1 MHILKLNNHLT
12 PQQQEVIS
20 SAKILIVC
28 TQYLYCKMSD
38 PEKLK
43 NYDEEPH
50 SLDSTGSDT
59 SKKSESVG
67 ITGFKEKIVG
77 KITGATDSKMD
88 GSDVSLS
95 ESIRIS
101 NNIRMILLGLF
112 ALIGFII
119 LVFAIFTAS
128 VSVELAQIATSVFMA
143 AFIAAIVGAFTLFG
157 VVVYQIRG
165 EYRTRQ

>member
-1 MHILKLNNHLT
+1 
-12 PQQQEVIS
+12 
-20 SAKILIVC
+20 
-28 TQYLYCKMSD
+28 MSD

-43 NYDEEPH
+43 NNNEEDNKF
-50 SLDSTGSDT
+50 DSSTTD
-59 SKKSESVG
+59 KKLESSG
-67 ITGFKEKIVG
+67 IKGFKEKMVD
-77 KITGATDSKMD
+77 KLTGTSASKLEE
-88 GSDVSLS
+88 SDISLS

-128 VSVELAQIATSVFMA
+128 VSVELAQIATNVFMA

-165 EYRTRQ
+165 EYRTKQ

>member
-1 MHILKLNNHLT
+1 
-12 PQQQEVIS
+12 
-20 SAKILIVC
+20 
-28 TQYLYCKMSD
+28 MSD
-38 PEKLK
+38 PKKLK
-43 NYDEEPH
+43 NNNEEDNKF
-50 SLDSTGSDT
+50 DSSTTD
-59 SKKSESVG
+59 KKLESSG
-67 ITGFKEKIVG
+67 IKGFKEKMVD
-77 KITGATDSKMD
+77 KLTGTSASKLEE
-88 GSDVSLS
+88 SDISLS

-128 VSVELAQIATSVFMA
+128 VSVELAQIATNVFMA

-165 EYRTRQ
+165 EYRTKQ

>member
-1 MHILKLNNHLT
+1 
-12 PQQQEVIS
+12 
-20 SAKILIVC
+20 
-28 TQYLYCKMSD
+28 MSD

-43 NYDEEPH
+43 NNNEEDNKFE
-50 SLDSTGSDT
+50 SSTTDNKLESTGI
-59 SKKSESVG
+59 K
-67 ITGFKEKIVG
+67 GFKEKMVD
-77 KITGATDSKMD
+77 KITGTSAGKLDE
-88 GSDVSLS
+88 SDISLS

-128 VSVELAQIATSVFMA
+128 VSVELAQIATNVFMA

-165 EYRTRQ
+165 EYRTKQ

>member
-1 MHILKLNNHLT
+1 
-12 PQQQEVIS
+12 
-20 SAKILIVC
+20 
-28 TQYLYCKMSD
+28 MSD

-43 NYDEEPH
+43 NNDEEH
-50 SLDSTGSDT
+50 YNFDSTT
-59 SKKSESVG
+59 SKKSESSG

-77 KITGATDSKMD
+77 KITGATDETD
-88 GSDVSLS
+88 ISLS

>member
-1 MHILKLNNHLT
+1 
-12 PQQQEVIS
+12 
-20 SAKILIVC
+20 
-28 TQYLYCKMSD
+28 MSD

-43 NYDEEPH
+43 NNNEEH
-50 SLDSTGSDT
+50 NNFDSTDTDT
-59 SKKSESVG
+59 SKKSESSS
-67 ITGFKEKIVG
+67 ITGFKQKIVG
-77 KITGATDSKMD
+77 KITGTSDSKMD
-88 GSDVSLS
+88 EKDVSLS

>member
-1 MHILKLNNHLT
+1 MN
-12 PQQQEVIS
+12 
-20 SAKILIVC
+20 
-28 TQYLYCKMSD
+28 D

-43 NYDEEPH
+43 NNNEEDNKFD
-50 SLDSTGSDT
+50 SSTTDNKLESTGI
-59 SKKSESVG
+59 K
-67 ITGFKEKIVG
+67 GFKEKMVD
-77 KITGATDSKMD
+77 KITGTSSSKLD
-88 GSDVSLS
+88 ESDISLS

-128 VSVELAQIATSVFMA
+128 VSVELAQIATNVFMA

-165 EYRTRQ
+165 EYRTKQ

>member
-1 MHILKLNNHLT
+1 M
-12 PQQQEVIS
+12 
-20 SAKILIVC
+20 
-28 TQYLYCKMSD
+28 
-38 PEKLK
+38 
-43 NYDEEPH
+43 DEN
-50 SLDSTGSDT
+50 
-59 SKKSESVG
+59 
-67 ITGFKEKIVG
+67 
-77 KITGATDSKMD
+77 
-88 GSDVSLS
+88 DVSLS

>member
-1 MHILKLNNHLT
+1 M
-12 PQQQEVIS
+12 
-20 SAKILIVC
+20 
-28 TQYLYCKMSD
+28 YRKMSD

-43 NYDEEPH
+43 NNSEEH
-50 SLDSTGSDT
+50 DRFDSTPPDNKLESSGS
-59 SKKSESVG
+59 K
-67 ITGFKEKIVG
+67 GFKEKMVG
-77 KITGATDSKMD
+77 KITGTTGNKLDE
-88 GSDVSLS
+88 SDISLS

-128 VSVELAQIATSVFMA
+128 VSVELAQIATNVFMA

-165 EYRTRQ
+165 EYRTKQ

>member
-1 MHILKLNNHLT
+1 
-12 PQQQEVIS
+12 
-20 SAKILIVC
+20 
-28 TQYLYCKMSD
+28 MSD

-43 NYDEEPH
+43 NNSKEDHKFDSSTTDNKLE
-50 SLDSTGSDT
+50 STGI
-59 SKKSESVG
+59 K
-67 ITGFKEKIVG
+67 GFKEKMVD
-77 KITGATDSKMD
+77 KITGTSASKLD
-88 GSDVSLS
+88 ESDIYLS

-128 VSVELAQIATSVFMA
+128 VSVELAQIATNVFMA

-165 EYRTRQ
+165 EYRTKQ

>member
-1 MHILKLNNHLT
+1 
-12 PQQQEVIS
+12 
-20 SAKILIVC
+20 
-28 TQYLYCKMSD
+28 MSE

-43 NYDEEPH
+43 DNNEEH
-50 SLDSTGSDT
+50 YNLDSTNT
-59 SKKSESVG
+59 NEKSESSGV
-67 ITGFKEKIVG
+67 TGFKEKIVG
-77 KITGATDSKMD
+77 KITGTIDSKLEE
-88 GSDVSLS
+88 SDVSLS

-119 LVFAIFTAS
+119 LVFAIFTAT

>member
-1 MHILKLNNHLT
+1 
-12 PQQQEVIS
+12 
-20 SAKILIVC
+20 
-28 TQYLYCKMSD
+28 MSD

-43 NYDEEPH
+43 NNNEEDNKF
-50 SLDSTGSDT
+50 DSSTTDKT
-59 SKKSESVG
+59 VESSG
-67 ITGFKEKIVG
+67 IKGFKEKMVD
-77 KITGATDSKMD
+77 KLTGTSASKLEE
-88 GSDVSLS
+88 SDISLS

-128 VSVELAQIATSVFMA
+128 VSVELAQIATNVFMA

-165 EYRTRQ
+165 EYRTKQ

>member
-1 MHILKLNNHLT
+1 
-12 PQQQEVIS
+12 
-20 SAKILIVC
+20 
-28 TQYLYCKMSD
+28 MSE

-43 NYDEEPH
+43 NSNVEH
-50 SLDSTGSDT
+50 GKFDSTESI
-59 SKKSESVG
+59 KKSEPSA
-67 ITGFKEKIVG
+67 ITGFKEKVVG
-77 KITGATDSKMD
+77 KITGTTDSKSD
-88 GSDVSLS
+88 ESDVSLS

-101 NNIRMILLGLF
+101 NNISMILLGLF

>member
-1 MHILKLNNHLT
+1 M
-12 PQQQEVIS
+12 
-20 SAKILIVC
+20 
-28 TQYLYCKMSD
+28 QYLYCKMSD

-43 NYDEEPH
+43 NNDIESH
-50 SLDSTGSDT
+50 SLDPTDSNI
-59 SKKSESVG
+59 SKKSESPG
-67 ITGFKEKIVG
+67 IVGFKEKIVG
-77 KITGATDSKMD
+77 KITGATDNKMD
-88 GSDVSLS
+88 GNDVSLS

-112 ALIGFII
+112 ALIGFIV

>member
-1 MHILKLNNHLT
+1 
-12 PQQQEVIS
+12 
-20 SAKILIVC
+20 
-28 TQYLYCKMSD
+28 MSE

-43 NYDEEPH
+43 NSNVEH
-50 SLDSTGSDT
+50 SKFDSTEST
-59 SKKSESVG
+59 KKSEPSA
-67 ITGFKEKIVG
+67 ITGFKEKVVG
-77 KITGATDSKMD
+77 KITGTTDSKSD
-88 GSDVSLS
+88 ETDVSLS